1 MGAGELVGEVWQI
14 PWFGVLVVICI
25 IACIGVLI
33 SVGVVLKYRHRERA
47 MLKRLDGML
56 DAAINGN
63 FTITSFDE
71 SLLSEVEAKFGQYLS
86 ASALSAKNV
95 SEEKEEIKKLISD
108 LSHQTKTP
116 LTNLLLYTELLEEQ
130 ELTEEGRAHV
140 MMLRGQVKRLEFLV
154 ESFIK
159 TSRLE
164 TGVFQ
169 FNKKET
175 EVFLFL
181 KETAKQFEKQAEEKK
196 ITLWVEA
203 GEKKN
208 TAVFDLKWMEE
219 ALGNLLDNAI
229 KYTPEGGRVVL
240 RAVFYEMFTKIDVE
254 DTGIGIPE
262 EERSKVFGR
271 FYRSEAV
278 AKEEGIGIGL
288 YLVRQIVSGQGG
300 YVKISDGK
308 EGGTTVSLFLPRN

>member
-1 MGAGELVGEVWQI
+1 MQYEVI
-14 PWFGVLVVICI
+14 CMMACGVTLCALGGVLW
-25 IACIGVLI
+25 
-33 SVGVVLKYRHRERA
+33 YRHREKK
-47 MLKRLDGML
+47 LLERLNGML
-56 DAAINGN
+56 DAAINGTFSN
-63 FTITSFDE
+63 DTFDE
-71 SLLSEVEAKFGQYLS
+71 SLQSEVEAKFGQYLS
-86 ASALSAKNV
+86 TSAISAKNV
-95 SEEKEEIKKLISD
+95 SREKEEIKEMISD

-130 ELTEEGRAHV
+130 KLSEEGRAYV
-140 MMLRGQVKRLEFLV
+140 EMIAGQIKRLAFLM

-169 FNKKET
+169 FHKKET
-175 EVFLFL
+175 EVHPVLE
-181 KETAKQFEKQAEEKK
+181 ETAQAFKKQAEEKK
-196 ITLWVEA
+196 IALRVDAAE
-203 GEKKN
+203 EKV
-208 TAVFDLKWMEE
+208 TAVFDTKWTKE

-229 KYTPEGGRVVL
+229 KYTPEGGRVTL
-240 RAVFYEMFTKIDVE
+240 RAVSYEMFAKIDVE

-262 EERSKVFGR
+262 EEKSRVFGR

-278 AKEEGIGIGL
+278 AEEDGIGIGL

-308 EGGTTVSLFLPRN
+308 EGGTIISLFLPKK